1 MAADPVLG
9 RCSRAAGRR
18 CGSNTGLAGAT
29 NHGLL
34 LSMEMKKHLWSY
46 LVLLSVI
53 ALGNAP
59 LQAQAAL
66 RIQSWLLAN
75 GARVLFV
82 ENHAIPML
90 DLSIEFD
97 AGTRRDPDGKA
108 GLAALTNVMLTRGV
122 AASDGAPALSEAQ
135 ILDGLADV
143 AAQRGGGAS
152 MDRAGVTLR
161 VLSSVSERDAAVAL
175 LARMLAQPS
184 FPAALFARDQA
195 RTIAEVKESETK
207 AEDIAA
213 KVFWSSLYGAHPYA
227 RQESADSIAAI
238 TREDMVNFHRRHYV
252 ANRAV
257 IAMIGDVT
265 RAQADQIALRL
276 TQQLPQGVA
285 LPALPEVVVAAATE
299 KRIAHPASQSHILIG
314 MPALVRGDPDFFAL
328 TVGNYILG
336 GGGFVSRLTNEV
348 REKRALSYSVYSYFS
363 PLAQPGP
370 FQIGLQTKQEQTNEA
385 LAIVRQTL
393 AAYLRDGP
401 SAAELKAAKDNL
413 VGGFALRIDNNRK
426 ILDNLAVIGY
436 YQLPLNYLDTWTANI
451 GKVSITQIRAA
462 FQRKIAL
469 DKLTTV
475 VVGEAP

>member
-1 MAADPVLG
+1 
-9 RCSRAAGRR
+9 
-18 CGSNTGLAGAT
+18 
-29 NHGLL
+29 
-34 LSMEMKKHLWSY
+34 MKKYWLACA
-46 LVLLSVI
+46 I
-53 ALGNAP
+53 FLGGVAA
-59 LQAQAAL
+59 QAQAAL
-66 RIQSWLLAN
+66 QIQSWSLPN

-90 DLSIEFD
+90 DLSVEFD
-97 AGTRRDPDGKA
+97 AGTRRDPAGKSGLA
-108 GLAALTNVMLTRGV
+108 GLTNALLTRGV
-122 AASDGAPALSEAQ
+122 AAVGDAPALSEAQ
-135 ILDGLADV
+135 ILDGFADV
-143 AAQRGGGAS
+143 AAQRGGGAGI
-152 MDRAGVTLR
+152 DRAGVTLR
-161 VLSSVSERDAAVAL
+161 MLSSAAERDAAVGL
-175 LARMLAQPS
+175 LTRMLAQPS
-184 FPAALFARDQA
+184 FPAELFARDQA
-195 RTIAEVKESETK
+195 RTIADVKESQTK
-207 AEDIAA
+207 AEDIANKA
-213 KVFWSSLYGAHPYA
+213 FWGALYGAHPYA
-227 RQESADSIAAI
+227 RQESVASVTAI
-238 TREDMVNFHRRHYV
+238 TRDDLAAFHRTHYV

-265 RAQADQIALRL
+265 RAQADQIAQRL
-276 TQQLPQGVA
+276 TQQLPQGAV
-285 LPALPEVVVAAATE
+285 LPALPEVLVAAASE
-299 KRIAHPASQSHILIG
+299 QRIAHPASQSHILIG

>member
-97 AGTRRDPDGKA
+97 AGTRRDPLGKS
-108 GLAALTNVMLTRGV
+108 GLASLTNAMLTRGAS
-122 AASDGAPALSEAQ
+122 AAADAPALSEAQ
-135 ILDGLADV
+135 ILDGFADV

-152 MDRAGVTLR
+152 LDRAGVTLR
-161 VLSSVSERDAAVAL
+161 MLSSAAERDAAVGL
-175 LARMLAQPS
+175 LARTLAQPS
-184 FPAALFARDQA
+184 FPADLFARDQA
-195 RTIAEVKESETK
+195 RTIADVKESQTK

-213 KVFWSSLYGAHPYA
+213 KAFWAALYGEHPYA
-227 RQESADSIAAI
+227 RQESEASVAGI
-238 TREDMVNFHRRHYV
+238 TRDDLANFHRAHYV

-265 RAQADQIALRL
+265 RAQADQIAQRL
-276 TQQLPQGVA
+276 TQQLPQGAA
-285 LPALPEVVVAAATE
+285 LPALPEV
-299 KRIAHPASQSHILIG
+299 L
-314 MPALVRGDPDFFAL
+314 
-328 TVGNYILG
+328 
-336 GGGFVSRLTNEV
+336 
-348 REKRALSYSVYSYFS
+348 
-363 PLAQPGP
+363 
-370 FQIGLQTKQEQTNEA
+370 
-385 LAIVRQTL
+385 
-393 AAYLRDGP
+393 
-401 SAAELKAAKDNL
+401 
-413 VGGFALRIDNNRK
+413 
-426 ILDNLAVIGY
+426 
-436 YQLPLNYLDTWTANI
+436 
-451 GKVSITQIRAA
+451 
-462 FQRKIAL
+462 
-469 DKLTTV
+469 
-475 VVGEAP
+475 

>member
-1 MAADPVLG
+1 LYIDSHVYLV
-9 RCSRAAGRR
+9 SIK
-18 CGSNTGLAGAT
+18 
-29 NHGLL
+29 
-34 LSMEMKKHLWSY
+34 MKKYWLACA
-46 LVLLSVI
+46 I
-53 ALGNAP
+53 FLGGVAA
-59 LQAQAAL
+59 QAQAAL
-66 RIQSWLLAN
+66 QIQSWSLPN

-90 DLSIEFD
+90 DLSVEFD
-97 AGTRRDPDGKA
+97 AGTRRDPAGKSGLA
-108 GLAALTNVMLTRGV
+108 GLTNALLTRGV
-122 AASDGAPALSEAQ
+122 AAVGDAPALSEAQ
-135 ILDGLADV
+135 ILDGFADV
-143 AAQRGGGAS
+143 AAQRGGGAGI
-152 MDRAGVTLR
+152 DRAGVTLR
-161 VLSSVSERDAAVAL
+161 MLSSAAERDAAVGL
-175 LARMLAQPS
+175 LTRMLAQPS
-184 FPAALFARDQA
+184 FPAELFARDQA
-195 RTIAEVKESETK
+195 RTIADVKESQTK
-207 AEDIAA
+207 AEDIANKA
-213 KVFWSSLYGAHPYA
+213 FWGALYGAHPYA
-227 RQESADSIAAI
+227 RQESVASVTAI
-238 TREDMVNFHRRHYV
+238 TRDDLAAFHRTHYV

-265 RAQADQIALRL
+265 RAQADQIAQRL
-276 TQQLPQGVA
+276 TQQLPQGAV
-285 LPALPEVVVAAATE
+285 LPALPEVLVAAASE
-299 KRIAHPASQSHILIG
+299 QRIAHPASQSHILIG